1 MVKLKIMNID
11 KYTYNLKDAKENNY
25 TLNLEFFDV
34 EENPKIGDY
43 IYISAELLNPKYEGF
58 STSYAFGSLENKY
71 GKDNIN
77 LTDIDV
83 IKVVTNNLEIYLKRL
98 YG

>member
-25 TLNLEFFDV
+25 TLNLEFFDI
-34 EENPKIGDY
+34 EEKPKVGDS
-43 IYISAELLNPKYEGF
+43 IYIHAELLNPRYEGF
-58 STSYAFGSLENKY
+58 NTSYTFGSLEDKY
-71 GKDNIN
+71 GKDNID
-77 LTDIDV
+77 LTDVDV
-83 IKVVTNNLEIYLKRL
+83 IKVVTNNLETYLKRL

>member
-25 TLNLEFFDV
+25 NLNLEFFDV
-34 EENPKIGDY
+34 EEKPKIGDD
-43 IYISAELLNPKYEGF
+43 IYISAELLNPRYEGF
-58 STSYAFGSLENKY
+58 STNYAFGTLEDKY
-71 GKDNIN
+71 GKDNID

-83 IKVVTNNLEIYLKRL
+83 IKIVTNKLEIYLKRL